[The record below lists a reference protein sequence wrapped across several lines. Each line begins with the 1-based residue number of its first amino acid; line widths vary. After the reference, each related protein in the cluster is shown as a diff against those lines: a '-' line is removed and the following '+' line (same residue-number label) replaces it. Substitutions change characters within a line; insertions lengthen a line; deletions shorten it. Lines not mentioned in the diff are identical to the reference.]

1 MFNSNKVR
9 LFSGVAV
16 AAITANLAIANE
28 NTKQTETVEKIVV
41 TGSAISK
48 SRDQFSTLVGVAD
61 RKDLTLA
68 GGLNLVDG
76 LADIPGVTSSSFA
89 AGAGRP
95 VIRGFDA
102 TRVRVLENGLGS
114 FDVSDLSPDH
124 GVPIDPLAMQGVE
137 IVRGPATLRYGSQA
151 IGGVVNA
158 LNNRIPT
165 SVPKDGF
172 NLEAHSAFSSVDNGH
187 ELAGLIDGGSGKFA
201 WHLDGVY
208 QDRDSYD
215 TPNGKQINSQA
226 EGRGFSLGGSHIGTS
241 GHFGAAY
248 VRFESVYGIPG
259 EEAFIDMVQDKLLVA
274 GEWKD
279 PFAGFTA
286 LRLNAGVSDYAHS
299 EVKPD
304 EGPKSTFLDKQH
316 ELRGEL
322 VHGAWGP
329 FSAIAAGAQ
338 FQYRDFSAK
347 GEGEDFLAPSL
358 TESLGFFVFADVPL
372 GQDLT
377 LELGA
382 RHEHTDVQGTPISDV
397 FTRRDYDPVSA
408 FGGLVFKASDSLRLG
423 ANVSYAERAP
433 NQVELF
439 ARGPH
444 EATGTWEIGDPD
456 IGIEKALNLEG
467 NAKLS
472 LPGVTAE
479 ISLFHT
485 QFDGFVYGELTGNS
499 YDEAGTFFPDDSE
512 EFLELLYVQRDAT
525 FTGGEV
531 EAEVPVATLSFGEL
545 AFNLKADWVQASFDG
560 GGNVPR
566 IPPVRLG
573 GGLSLSGERA
583 DAFVQL
589 THAFE
594 QNDIADNETPTD
606 GYNRLDAGVTWRALA
621 TDTGSIDVSLV
632 GRNLLD
638 EEIRNHVA
646 FNKDEVLLPG
656 RDVRLVVSLRR

>member
-1 MFNSNKVR
+1 MFNSYKMH
-9 LFSGVAV
+9 LLSG
-16 AAITANLAIANE
+16 AAIAAIAASLATADE
-28 NTKQTETVEKIVV
+28 KPKQTETVEKIVV
-41 TGSAISK
+41 TGSALSK

-61 RKDLTLA
+61 RNDLTRT
-68 GGLNLVDG
+68 GGLNLADALG
-76 LADIPGVTSSSFA
+76 DIPGVTSSSFA

-158 LNNRIPT
+158 LNNRIP
-165 SVPKDGF
+165 SALPKDGF
-172 NLEAHSAFSSVDNGH
+172 SVEAHAAASTVDNGR
-187 ELAGLIDGGSGKFA
+187 ELAGLIDGGSGSFA

-208 QDRDSYD
+208 QQRGSYD
-215 TPNGKQINSQA
+215 TPEGKQSNSQA
-226 EGRGFSLGGSHIGTS
+226 EGHGFSLGGSHIGNN
-241 GHFGAAY
+241 GHIGAAY
-248 VRFESVYGIPG
+248 VRFESQYGIPG
-259 EEAFIDMVQDKLLVA
+259 EDAFIDMTQDKLLVA
-274 GEWKD
+274 GEWKN

-286 LRLNAGVSDYAHS
+286 LRLNAGISDYTH
-299 EVKPD
+299 D
-304 EGPKSTFLDKQH
+304 EIDVVPKSSFLDQQH
-316 ELRGEL
+316 EIRGEL
-322 VHGAWGP
+322 VHGALGP
-329 FSAIAAGAQ
+329 FSAFAGGVQ
-338 FQYRDFSAK
+338 LQHRDFSAA
-347 GEGEDFLAPSL
+347 GEGEDFLAPSI
-358 TESLGFFVFADVPL
+358 TESLGFYAFADVPL

-382 RHEHTDVQGTPISDV
+382 RHEHTDVEGTPISDV
-397 FTRRDYDPVSA
+397 FTRRDYDPFSA
-408 FGGLVFKASDSLRLG
+408 FGGLVFKASESLRLG
-423 ANVSYAERAP
+423 ANISYAERAP

-444 EATGTWEIGDPD
+444 EATGTWEVGDPD
-456 IGIEKALNLEG
+456 ISIEKALNLEG

-472 LPGVTAE
+472 LPGVSAE
-479 ISLFHT
+479 ITLFHT
-485 QFDGFVYGELTGNS
+485 QFDGFVYGQLTGNS
-499 YDEAGTFFPDDSE
+499 YDEMGTFFPDESE

-525 FTGGEV
+525 FTGGEF

-545 AFNLKADWVQASFDG
+545 AFNVKADWVEASFDA

-566 IPPVRLG
+566 IPPMRLG
-573 GGLSLSGERA
+573 GGLSLAGERA
-583 DAFVQL
+583 DAFLQV

-594 QNDIADNETPTD
+594 QNDVADEEETTA
-606 GYNRLDAGVTWRALA
+606 GYTRLDAGVTWRAIA

-656 RDVRLVVSLRR
+656 RDVRLVISLRR